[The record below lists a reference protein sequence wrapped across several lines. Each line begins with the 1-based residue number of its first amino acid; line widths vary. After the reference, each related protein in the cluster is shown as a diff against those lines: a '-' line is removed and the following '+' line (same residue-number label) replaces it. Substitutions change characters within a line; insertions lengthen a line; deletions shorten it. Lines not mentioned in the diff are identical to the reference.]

1 MRNMNQ
7 TTVKVSFVFAVLLS
21 MISAGCTTAEPPRS
35 KDISHP
41 AQSYAFF
48 SEYGTENVPMKPGLN
63 RRALNTVDVISGDD
77 VELLP
82 DGSVRIQPGTYRL
95 SGFSMLVYEPPA
107 DSGTDELPLPG
118 YCMLYPCAYENDR
131 QKLVEYSVATGN
143 VSMPTVMVP
152 SRFETI
158 VTFEEEA
165 TLCLGHQNG
174 HEVTGLYLIYVDGD
188 PTGKSTNRM
197 MAQVGVMRLHD

>member
-1 MRNMNQ
+1 MNR
-7 TTVKVSFVFAVLLS
+7 TTIKMPFVCVLLLTIAS
-21 MISAGCTTAEPPRS
+21 TGCSTAERAPS
-35 KDISHP
+35 KQIHAP
-41 AQSYAFF
+41 ADSYAFF
-48 SEYGTENVPMKPGLN
+48 SEYAMENEPLKPGLN
-63 RRALNTVDVISGDD
+63 RRVLNTVDVISGDD

-95 SGFSMLVYEPPA
+95 SGFSMLAYEPPA
-107 DSGTDELPLPG
+107 DSDTEQLPLPG
-118 YCMLYPCAYENDR
+118 YYMLYPCAYADDR

-143 VSMPTVMVP
+143 TAMPTAMGA

-158 VTFEEEA
+158 VTFDEEA

-174 HEVTGLYLIYVDGD
+174 HDVTGLYLNYVDGD
-188 PTGKSTNRM
+188 PAGKSTNRM